1 VEKYMKH
8 TKKILLLVATSL
20 FLTPLLQ
27 PILADNTT
35 DTFDITVTGE
45 FLWIDITNA
54 SWAIGDVTYSTS
66 TWTNETGS
74 TFIADID
81 NCTVNTDVKLQI
93 TGAATDWS
101 DGSSPTADTYRLN
114 ASSDDWSTEINVQS
128 SAEQVVQSDVTEG
141 QNCTFDLRFDS
152 PTTSST
158 GDQQTITITAT
169 VQKH

>member
-1 VEKYMKH
+1 V
-8 TKKILLLVATSL
+8 KKMNRRKNVILLVVTSL
-20 FLTPLLQ
+20 FLTPFIQ
-27 PILADNTT
+27 TMLADQTT

-45 FLWIDITNA
+45 YLWIDITNA
-54 SWAIGDVTYSTS
+54 TWAIGDIAYSTS
-66 TWTNETGS
+66 TWTNETGV

-93 TGAATDWS
+93 TGAASDWS
-101 DGSSPTADTYRLN
+101 DGTTAAADTYRLN
-114 ASSDDWSTEINVQS
+114 ASTDDWSTEINVK
-128 SAEQVVQSDVTEG
+128 SASETVVQSDVNEG

-158 GDQQTITITAT
+158 GDEQTITITAT